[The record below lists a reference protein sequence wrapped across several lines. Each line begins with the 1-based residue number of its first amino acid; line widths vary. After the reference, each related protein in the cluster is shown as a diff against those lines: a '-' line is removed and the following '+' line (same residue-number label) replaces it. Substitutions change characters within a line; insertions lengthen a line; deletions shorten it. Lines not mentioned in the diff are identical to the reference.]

1 MFECTMGINSCRS
14 AFVKPSL
21 LMTYAHPRRGK
32 ACEYPMVSAST
43 LFHRSIFRPAECA
56 AARSRSRPHP
66 PLLQAA
72 APCCGMHAMVA
83 NSAST
88 DRAAGHGA
96 RLWGRE
102 ARTFICLKMVDL
114 PLSPAPSRSI
124 FTGCARSKRG
134 VRYRAD
140 GKMLSTP
147 SEGHGSSQEQ
157 SSSGARVHSADEEAS
172 PAHPLAWLTREAQPA
187 AHQVRLTACCALLDH
202 ARKADL
208 AIMKGGWAVC
218 ILPFHPPRPVP

>member
-1 MFECTMGINSCRS
+1 MRIPDGVSLHT
-14 AFVKPSL
+14 VPSL
-21 LMTYAHPRRGK
+21 HLPTGRVRGRTIPISPSPNPAPGCRPVLWH
-32 ACEYPMVSAST
+32 ACDGCKQCEHGS
-43 LFHRSIFRPAECA
+43 
-56 AARSRSRPHP
+56 
-66 PLLQAA
+66 
-72 APCCGMHAMVA
+72 CGW
-83 NSAST
+83 T
-88 DRAAGHGA
+88 RA

-140 GKMLSTP
+140 GKMLRTP

>member
-1 MFECTMGINSCRS
+1 MRIPDGVSLHT
-14 AFVKPSL
+14 VPSL
-21 LMTYAHPRRGK
+21 HLPTRGRTIPISPSPTPAPGCRPVLWH
-32 ACEYPMVSAST
+32 ACDGCKQCEHGS
-43 LFHRSIFRPAECA
+43 
-56 AARSRSRPHP
+56 
-66 PLLQAA
+66 
-72 APCCGMHAMVA
+72 CGW
-83 NSAST
+83 T
-88 DRAAGHGA
+88 RA

>member
-32 ACEYPMVSAST
+32 ELKGMRIPMVSAST

-140 GKMLSTP
+140 GKCS
-147 SEGHGSSQEQ
+147 
-157 SSSGARVHSADEEAS
+157 
-172 PAHPLAWLTREAQPA
+172 
-187 AHQVRLTACCALLDH
+187 VRLLRGMVRLKSKAAA
-202 ARKADL
+202 AR
-208 AIMKGGWAVC
+208 VC
-218 ILPFHPPRPVP
+218 ILPTRRLPLPIHLPGSRVRHNQQRIRSG